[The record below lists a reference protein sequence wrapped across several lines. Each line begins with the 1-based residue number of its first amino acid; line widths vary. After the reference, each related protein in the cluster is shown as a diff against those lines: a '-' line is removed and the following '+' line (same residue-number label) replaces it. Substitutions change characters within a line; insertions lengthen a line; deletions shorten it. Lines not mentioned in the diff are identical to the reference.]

1 MQWRVTAVLPNAQK
15 SNKGQTF
22 HRFPKDLGL
31 CRERIINFKRDP
43 GRHFKVR
50 FMSVTVSRSP

>member
-50 FMSVTVSRSP
+50 FMICLLL